1 MYMRLMFY
9 IPDVAEND
17 EMHYID
23 TRHTLSIK
31 ISPFNIIEMW
41 CYSCKRVVRDCLI
54 ARNTRVGI
62 NIVYLC
68 RLALII
74 LILILII
81 ISKQND
87 MLCKRL
93 QKA

>member
-1 MYMRLMFY
+1 MHMRLMFY
-9 IPDVAEND
+9 ISDVAEND
-17 EMHYID
+17 EIHYID

-54 ARNTRVGI
+54 VRNTRIGI
-62 NIVYLC
+62 NAVYLC

-81 ISKQND
+81 ISKQSD
-87 MLCKRL
+87 MSCKRL